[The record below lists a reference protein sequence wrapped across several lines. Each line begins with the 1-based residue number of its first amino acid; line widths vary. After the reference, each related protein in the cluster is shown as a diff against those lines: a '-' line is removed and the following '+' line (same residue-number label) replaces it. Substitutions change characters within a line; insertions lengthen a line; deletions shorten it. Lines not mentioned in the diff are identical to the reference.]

1 MATQQSYKLT
11 NDKEILTILKD
22 MTYEE
27 LYDKEKV
34 GELRKKVETVVINSR
49 VTIIPGYLFSLFR
62 NLTKVVFETRS
73 NKANSGS
80 VSNLGTLAHQVV
92 RQSTTKKHM
101 NKIGTMLRYKYR
113 LTDLKEIG
121 INAFYGCTQLESITI
136 PKSVEILED
145 KCFSECKNLKSIIFE
160 ENSKL
165 KFIGQECFRN
175 CQLLKSITIPNNI
188 VSLGFACFTKC
199 DNLTVIVQNS
209 EKLKYANNFNMNNN
223 SVDYREFSN
232 ILDIKNTLFSPKRFK
247 NNNNSNTTPTIKFLN
262 RQKAATQI
270 QARFRG
276 QRTRKNLQKQR
287 NAAIAI
293 QSKFRNYKKRTKKNK
308 SKSRSKSKSKS
319 RSKSRYSSNS
329 NNSSSSNYSSGDNAN
344 NMIDSYL
351 FLPQGKNKKK

>member
-1 MATQQSYKLT
+1 SISFEENSKL
-11 NDKEILTILKD
+11 KYI
-22 MTYEE
+22 
-27 LYDKEKV
+27 
-34 GELRKKVETVVINSR
+34 GE
-49 VTIIPGYLFSLFR
+49 
-62 NLTKVVFETRS
+62 
-73 NKANSGS
+73 
-80 VSNLGTLAHQVV
+80 
-92 RQSTTKKHM
+92 
-101 NKIGTMLRYKYR
+101 
-113 LTDLKEIG
+113 
-121 INAFYGCTQLESITI
+121 NAFNACTMLESITI